1 MNVCPHSRL
10 AFWKIRCIAPRHWA
24 VLSLSIVLRFL
35 ASVICGQII
44 GWPFISKGSRKEY
57 AFCVGSL
64 LATSARSHWEHMMFR
79 LPRPQNLG
87 VIQNSYYLKIEKE
100 SVAGPAFSASVG
112 FFSSR
117 CCALDERME
126 RIDRHSACHSYNTH
140 FINLF
145 SYCYTIERKHRGRV
159 G

>member
-1 MNVCPHSRL
+1 MDIDMNVCPHSRL

-64 LATSARSHWEHMMFR
+64 LATLARSLFR
-79 LPRPQNLG
+79 LPRPQILG
-87 VIQNSYYLKIEKE
+87 VIQNSYI
-100 SVAGPAFSASVG
+100 F
-112 FFSSR
+112 
-117 CCALDERME
+117 
-126 RIDRHSACHSYNTH
+126 
-140 FINLF
+140 
-145 SYCYTIERKHRGRV
+145 
-159 G
+159 